1 MPPTHNPGMCPDRE
15 SNRRLFGLLDD
26 AQPTEPHQLGWV
38 EYIYKVNTMVPIK
51 ITLLKI
57 CINVSQYNGEK
68 RQEMALHIPYDS
80 KFILGIINYT
90 FIEKSLW

>member
-1 MPPTHNPGMCPDRE
+1 
-15 SNRRLFGLLDD
+15 
-26 AQPTEPHQLGWV
+26 
-38 EYIYKVNTMVPIK
+38 MVPIK

-80 KFILGIINYT
+80 KFILKIINYT
-90 FIEKSLW
+90 FIEKSL